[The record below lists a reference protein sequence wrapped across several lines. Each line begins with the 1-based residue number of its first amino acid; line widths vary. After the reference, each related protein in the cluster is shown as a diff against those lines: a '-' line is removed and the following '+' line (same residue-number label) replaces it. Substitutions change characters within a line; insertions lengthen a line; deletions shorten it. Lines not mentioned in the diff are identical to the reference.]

1 MSRYVKIDWR
11 MGVRLLGAL
20 SLILVAFAHQPLD
33 LRGSRLPDASA
44 YAFPDGSIPVICV
57 TVGDDKG
64 GAHVTH
70 AMPCDACLVAGSILV
85 PAPAEI
91 PGPTLALAYS
101 TTVAPTV
108 PLIARAAFS
117 PSAPPH
123 APPLA

>member
-1 MSRYVKIDWR
+1 MSRRAKIDWR

-33 LRGSRLPDASA
+33 LRGYSLPDASA

-57 TVGDDKG
+57 TLSDDRG
-64 GAHVTH
+64 GSHVTH

-101 TTVAPTV
+101 TAAAPTV

-123 APPLA
+123 APPFA